1 MKKTLRRTLVT
12 LGIAILLFGA
22 AIPAQAAS
30 LTETAEPS
38 DKVSAETVQEGVD
51 TQELEYTVVTDKAG
65 MLSEAQIKNIE
76 EKVAELENCDAGL
89 YIEKTDRKTCTQSYT
104 NKLSEQMYSEIFGDY
119 RNGVMIVFSFY
130 EEAGGYYAVHYGA
143 NVPLSERK
151 ISNIIEGTYHD
162 FKTDATWVE
171 GSFCQCVDYL
181 KTVKEATSE
190 SNMAGEKEPMS
201 MLEVIFLILLILAV
215 FVIGVLA
222 FSYHSIKVEMKDLK
236 DDLSSARNK
245 NSESQ
250 RKISELEEKISSTS
264 KANIKLQNW
273 KKNAMLVRP
282 MIQDE
287 IDDRLA
293 KDEAAEFDH
302 KYSRIVKLEPVVENF
317 DRFDILMS
325 VYEKMSDLAKSYVKL
340 DINTASRKRQE
351 SGELYAKDATQ
362 KIENVCSRCTGSRH
376 DRSEL
381 NSTVNYYNGLPLF
394 VRLMIA
400 QSLISRLNES
410 HDKAEAA
417 QRRYNSSQS
426 SYNHSSSHSGSSFG
440 SGFHGGG
447 TFGGGFHGGH

>member
-1 MKKTLRRTLVT
+1 MKKTLRRTLAT

-65 MLSEAQIKNIE
+65 MLSEAQIQNIE
-76 EKVAELENCDAGL
+76 EKVAELENNDAAL
-89 YIEKTDRKTCTQSYT
+89 YIEKADRKTCTQAYT
-104 NKLSEQMYSEIFGDY
+104 NNLSEQMYSEIFGDY
-119 RNGVMIVFSFY
+119 RNGVIIVFSFY

-143 NVPLSERK
+143 NVNLSENR
-151 ISNIIEGTYHD
+151 ISSIIEGTYHD

-181 KTVKEATSE
+181 KTVKEAVSNATSE
-190 SNMAGEKEPMS
+190 KESMS
-201 MLEVIFLILLILAV
+201 KLEVIFLMLLILGV

-222 FSYHSIKVEMKDLK
+222 FNYHSIKLEMEDLRN
-236 DDLSSARNK
+236 DLSNARNK
-245 NSESQ
+245 NSDNR
-250 RKISELEEKISSTS
+250 RKISELEEENSIIASSNTE
-264 KANIKLQNW
+264 LQDW

-293 KDEAAEFDH
+293 RDEASDFDS

-317 DRFDILMS
+317 DRFDTLMS
-325 VYEKMSDLAKSYVKL
+325 VYEKMSDLAKGYVKL
-340 DINTASRKRQE
+340 DIKTASRKRQE

-362 KIENVCSRCTGSRH
+362 KIESVCSRCTGSRH

-417 QRRYNSSQS
+417 QRRYNSSHSSS
-426 SYNHSSSHSGSSFG
+426 SYRSSHSGSSFG
-440 SGFHGGG
+440 GSFHGGG